1 MTRMTRAVL
10 PLAGLALLL
19 TGCDTTDRAV
29 FVTSTNIGINA
40 DATTRVV
47 NIGYDRTEGFIGPDY
62 VDSGAAPPA
71 VGHLQSDLAV
81 FSPKIKQLYATGRAA
96 ELVTMPEL
104 PGEPE
109 SSDELKGVRRLLIF
123 GTSSNI
129 GLKLGFATAS
139 GLPDGIVFGYKRKEM
154 SVIPF
159 KEAAPKEAAPGES
172 TDHYASVLA
181 SIDMNQSTET
191 LPTSSFK
198 LTQFVATGMAAR
210 NLARNEQIRNLFH
223 SQAKQAIALASL
235 DADTIRVTT
244 AGLVECVS
252 VGGSVDQGR
261 LTMLL
266 NSALA
271 AQVISK
277 DEKDNLVDAGEASV
291 LRARLY
297 NNDVVAMKLGK
308 YVTDNNLCVK

>member
-1 MTRMTRAVL
+1 MTRMTGAVL

-62 VDSGAAPPA
+62 VDSGAAPSA
-71 VGHLQSDLAV
+71 VGYLQSDLAV

-104 PGEPE
+104 PSEQE
-109 SSDELKGVRRLLIF
+109 SSDELTGVRRLLIF

-139 GLPDGIVFGYKRKEM
+139 GLPDGIVLGYKRKEM

-159 KEAAPKEAAPGES
+159 KEAAPGKA

-191 LPTSSFK
+191 LPSSSLK

-210 NLARNEQIRNLFH
+210 NLARDEKIRNLFH

-235 DADTIRVTT
+235 DADTIRLTT

-252 VGGSVDQGR
+252 VGESVDQGR

-271 AQVISK
+271 ANVISK
-277 DEKDNLVDAGEASV
+277 DEKENLADAVKASE
-291 LRARLY
+291 LRGRLY
-297 NNDVVAMKLGK
+297 NNDAVAMKLGK
-308 YVTDNNLCVK
+308 YVTDNKLCIK